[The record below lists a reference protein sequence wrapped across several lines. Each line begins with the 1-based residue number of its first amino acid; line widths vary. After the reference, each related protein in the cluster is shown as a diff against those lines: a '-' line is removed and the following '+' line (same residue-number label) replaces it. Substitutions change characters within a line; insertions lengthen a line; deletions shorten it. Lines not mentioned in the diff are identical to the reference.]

1 MQPVLFR
8 DTDKSK
14 TIVHVPVA
22 SCEVSPFNPRRTR
35 SDADI
40 DALAR
45 RMERNGFEITRALWV
60 YQDGDRYMVFAGGNR
75 LLAIQRTTIDTVPVV
90 LHEGYSEEE
99 IVGLADQ
106 DNEND
111 EYHRPVPLVDAWMD
125 YKRLADMGWT
135 QQRIADAKGV
145 SQSIVKFRLAFAEFS
160 PNVLTAFSTN
170 DFLREGHAREIRE
183 LVHCTN
189 LTPWLDRET
198 AMLEVIQAGI
208 KKGGTARHFAEQ
220 VEHYNGLMT
229 LAQEQMN
236 ALPAEYVDGY
246 LADLVNRKARSR
258 AALMQAYTAAQQRV
272 TADRRREE
280 EELRARADEAE
291 RRKVAAER
299 EARRA
304 AIIRDQL
311 TKLVHGDARQQQ
323 PPSNIKLLFTDPPY
337 GMDFQSNRRVVTAK
351 APTLAGDKTP
361 AEAMALLADVLVRF
375 EPYLADDAFVLV
387 WCDWR
392 QQAATITVLE
402 DAGFIVREE
411 VIWDKPNHTSGD
423 LFGAPARKHEKFL
436 FAVKGNP
443 KLTGARFDTVLRGN
457 QFING
462 DHPTEKPT
470 DLIEAVI
477 KSCTEEGD
485 LVADPFMGTGS
496 VPLTACKLRRNF
508 WGCEFDATWHGVASD
523 RLLKMIEDATNG

>member
-1 MQPVLFR
+1 MQPVLFME
-8 DTDKSK
+8 DDKAK
-14 TIVHVPVA
+14 IILNVPVG

-35 SDADI
+35 ADVDI
-40 DALAR
+40 DSLAR

-60 YQDGDRYMVFAGGNR
+60 YQAGDRYMVFAGGNR
-75 LLAIQRTTIDTVPVV
+75 LLAVQRTPIATVPVV
-90 LHEGYSEEE
+90 LHKGYTDEE

-111 EYHRPVPLVDAWMD
+111 EYHRPVPLVDVWMD

-145 SQSIVKFRLAFAEFS
+145 SQFNVSIRLAFAYFPS
-160 PNVLTAFSTN
+160 SVQAAFIAN
-170 DFLREGHAREIRE
+170 DFLRESHAREIRE
-183 LVHCTN
+183 LLHCNN
-189 LTPWLDRET
+189 LAPWLDREI

-220 VEHYNGLMT
+220 VEHYNGLIT
-229 LAQEQMN
+229 LAQEQIN

-258 AALMQAYTAAQQRV
+258 AALMQAYTETQQRV

-280 EELRARADEAE
+280 DKLRAQADEAE
-291 RRKVAAER
+291 QKRIAAER
-299 EARRA
+299 EAHRA
-304 AIIRDQL
+304 AVIRDQL
-311 TKLVHGDARQQQ
+311 AKLVHGDARQQQ

-337 GMDFQSNRRVVTAK
+337 GMDFQSNRRVVMAK
-351 APTLAGDKTP
+351 APTLVGDKTP
-361 AEAMALLADVLVRF
+361 AEAMTLLADILARF
-375 EPYLADDAFVLV
+375 ESYLADDAFVLV

-392 QQAATITVLE
+392 QQAATISILE
-402 DAGFIVREE
+402 AAGLSMREE
-411 VIWDKPNHTSGD
+411 VIWDKPNHSSGD

-443 KLTGARFDTVLRGN
+443 KLTGQRFETVLRGN

-462 DHPTEKPT
+462 DHPTEKPV
-470 DLIEAVI
+470 DLIETIVR
-477 KSCTEEGD
+477 SCTEEGD
-485 LVADPFMGTGS
+485 LVVDPFMGTGS
-496 VPLTACKLRRNF
+496 VPLTACKLHRDF
-508 WGCEFDATWHGVASD
+508 WGCELDKTWHGIASD
-523 RLLKMIEDATNG
+523 RLLKIIEETINE